1 MRRADREWVTPMLR
15 YVKALATIILK
26 NPLLWVVTFLCAV
39 MIALPAVKGDDIFSG
54 RLLGREMLEQ
64 NDLQGMRQSLS
75 EASKSGV
82 PQEVQD
88 EWREEID
95 LLNRTVHAESER
107 KYAELRAELARRDI
121 EMTRTGRLSGLTEAE
136 YASEALFFERLAAR
150 PAPIIYENNAD
161 ASATWYLSSQG
172 SQPLIFWIL
181 PLLVAAF
188 GAVGAAQGKR
198 LLAQAPISPALAFLG
213 QVFLLVLL
221 SLLLLALVCLP
232 VLVLQT
238 VRAGVGDLGY
248 PVVQLMAGEQFDQ
261 TVGSVLLRQLAAYL
275 AVALLVSALSLV
287 SARLFRGRA
296 GYAGTALAVALCAM
310 PFMSM
315 YLEASVMNSSQLP
328 PDASL
333 SDPLVPYSAF
343 TYLGEVE
350 RLAGG
355 ANYWLTQD
363 SAQDGR
369 LSFEG
374 GLAVLAG
381 WAAVA
386 VAVGLLAIGLRHV
399 LAVRGMRGAGGPG
412 GRGAQ
417 SGAFSASA
425 LTLSY
430 GRRTLLR
437 DASLALHPGEIVGL
451 IAPNGRG
458 KTTLLEALVGQNT
471 ARRTG
476 AVAAGGTPLTRTAAF
491 RKQVLY
497 VPCEGALI
505 YPNLTAA
512 DHIRIAA
519 SLWLGKVDTS
529 KLIAYCQLDGYLN
542 RPVCAYSSG
551 MKQQLALAVAYCT
564 GVRYLLLDEPM
575 NALDPG
581 NVALNS
587 HILKRL
593 ASDGAAVLLS
603 SHILSNVDELCGSVI
618 AIQDV
623 ALVRHPL
630 NPDAVTVRAVYDDAF
645 STP

>member
-1 MRRADREWVTPMLR
+1 MRRADRERVTPMLR

-75 EASKSGV
+75 EAAKSGV

-198 LLAQAPISPALAFLG
+198 LLAQAPISPALAFFG

-232 VLVLQT
+232 VFVLQT

-248 PVVQLMAGEQFDQ
+248 PVVQLMASEQFDQ

-275 AVALLVSALSLV
+275 AVALLVSALSLAG
-287 SARLFRGRA
+287 ARLFRGRA
-296 GYAGTALAVALCAM
+296 GYAGAALAVALCAM
-310 PFMSM
+310 PLMSM

-343 TYLGEVE
+343 TYLREVE

-386 VAVGLLAIGLRHV
+386 AAVGLLAIGLRHL
-399 LAVRGMRGAGGPG
+399 LAKRGMRGAGGQD
-412 GRGAQ
+412 AQ

-471 ARRTG
+471 VRRTG
-476 AVAAGGTPLTRTAAF
+476 AVATDGILLARTAVF

-497 VPCEGALI
+497 VPCEGTLL

-519 SLWLGKVDTS
+519 SLWPGKVDTG
-529 KLIAYCQLDGYLN
+529 KLIALCQLDGYLN
-542 RPVCAYSSG
+542 RPVRTYSSG
-551 MKQQLALAVAYCT
+551 MKQQFALAVAYCT
-564 GVRYLLLDEPM
+564 GARYLLLDEPM

-593 ASDGAAVLLS
+593 ASDGAAVLFS

-618 AIQDV
+618 AIQDGT
-623 ALVRHPL
+623 LVRHPL
-630 NPDAVTVRAVYDDAF
+630 NPDAVTARAVYDATF
-645 STP
+645 PTS